1 MQQANK
7 YPSNLEGWL
16 LLEKL
21 KEKENLESKLGNQK
35 KTKDLGFSFEIEKD
49 PQQSGQSDPVDFMS
63 SVPISFDAPA

>member
-21 KEKENLESKLGNQK
+21 KEKEHLESKVGNQK
-35 KTKDLGFSFEIEKD
+35 KTVDLDFSFEIEKD
-49 PQQSGQSDPVDFMS
+49 PQQSGQSELVDFMS

>member
-21 KEKENLESKLGNQK
+21 KEKEQLEEKLENMKQ
-35 KTKDLGFSFEIEKD
+35 
-49 PQQSGQSDPVDFMS
+49 
-63 SVPISFDAPA
+63 